1 MANVD
6 DRDLA
11 NGRVYAEAMFD
22 LAEESGQGDALLE
35 ELQQVVALAD
45 ADPRLGHFFGSPF
58 VDEEAHARVIETL
71 FRGKASDLLVDSLQ
85 VINRNGRLGLLRA
98 IVEAYRLAHR
108 ARRGLVDV
116 VVRTAVPL
124 NDSLR
129 ARLVEVLVGVLKTMR
144 PVLIERVEP
153 SLLGG
158 MIVEVAGWKYDASV
172 ANRLQGL
179 SEAMHTRASEEI
191 LRGTAYVAE

>member
-1 MANVD
+1 MATVD

-11 NGRVYAEAMFD
+11 HGRVYADAMFD
-22 LAEESGQGDALLE
+22 LAEAGGQGDALLE

-45 ADPRLGHFFGSPF
+45 AEPNLGLFFGSPF
-58 VDEEAHARVIETL
+58 VDEEARARVIETL

-98 IVEAYRLAHR
+98 IVEAYRLEHR

-124 NDSLR
+124 SDRLR
-129 ARLVEVLVGVLKTMR
+129 ARLVEVLTGVIKTQ
-144 PVLIERVEP
+144 PALIERVEP

-158 MIVEVAGWKYDASV
+158 MVVEVAGWKYDASV

-179 SEAMHTRASEEI
+179 SEALQARASEET